1 MEARE
6 PTQEGKSLGLFCLHA
21 RCLRPLFSLSC
32 DLFSGVRDQRAR
44 LPSRSLSQTKAE
56 PLRKVQETLLLLAAA
71 AAPPQQSTLA
81 RTAT

>member
-44 LPSRSLSQTKAE
+44 LPRSLSQTKAE